1 MCYEKGDLIE
11 ILKKMLRTKANLD
24 FLLKLEHKELEML
37 VAIVRDRLEQEKK

>member
-1 MCYEKGDLIE
+1 MKKGDLID

-37 VAIVRDRLEQEKK
+37 IAIVRDRLEPEKK

>member
-1 MCYEKGDLIE
+1 MKKGALIE

-37 VAIVRDRLEQEKK
+37 LAIMRDRLEPEKK

>member
-1 MCYEKGDLIE
+1 MKKGDLIE

-37 VAIVRDRLEQEKK
+37 VAIMRDRLEPEKE

>member
-1 MCYEKGDLIE
+1 MKKGDLIE

-37 VAIVRDRLEQEKK
+37 VAMMRDRLEPEKK

>member
-1 MCYEKGDLIE
+1 MKKGDLIE

-24 FLLKLEHKELEML
+24 FLLELEHKEPEMR